1 MPSVRPKQHRKQ
13 KHPEPFDRM
22 LRRFKKQCD
31 RAGIVQECRKREFY
45 TKPSAKRNEKNNQIK
60 SKKKLEKMRV
70 EAEGYRH
77 KGFWW

>member
-1 MPSVRPKQHRKQ
+1 MPQVRQRNHPKAKR
-13 KHPEPFDRM
+13 PEPFDRM

-45 TKPSAKRNEKNNQIK
+45 TKPSTKRNERNNQIK
-60 SKKKLEKMRV
+60 RKKKLEKMRV

-77 KGFWW
+77 KGFWY

>member
-1 MPSVRPKQHRKQ
+1 MPQVRQRNHPKAKR
-13 KHPEPFDRM
+13 PEPFDRM

-45 TKPSAKRNEKNNQIK
+45 TKPSTKRNERNNQIK
-60 SKKKLEKMRV
+60 RKKKLEKMRI

-77 KGFWW
+77 KGFWY

>member
-1 MPSVRPKQHRKQ
+1 MPSVRQKRHPKQ

-45 TKPSAKRNEKNNQIK
+45 LKPSAKRNEKNNQIK
-60 SKKKLEKMRV
+60 RKRKLEKERIKQ
-70 EAEGYRH
+70 EGYRH